1 MFGVCVRGVN
11 CFRQG
16 KHIGYVSIDTIP
28 LFESSGNV
36 IVAWKFS
43 RLVRVKKNPS
53 PPPPCVTFYF
63 SLSHFNAARLCIPV
77 IDGNLLRSFL
87 FYFYPNTHTPGNS
100 LVNNRWWRIVF
111 PLEFVCAKIFFFFS
125 LLPAPRKSLIIRNV
139 TQSRFLALHIRA
151 KKKLT
156 PTGLERNLSRK
167 CTSGRETF
175 SKYFYIEK

>member
-1 MFGVCVRGVN
+1 MLVCVCGVN

-16 KHIGYVSIDTIP
+16 KHIRHSIDTIP

-36 IVAWKFS
+36 IVAWMFS
-43 RLVRVKKNPS
+43 RLVRVNKNPS
-53 PPPPCVTFYF
+53 PPPPCVTFYISL
-63 SLSHFNAARLCIPV
+63 SLSHTFQCGTFVYTCHWWKSAPL
-77 IDGNLLRSFL
+77 FL
-87 FYFYPNTHTPGNS
+87 FYFIFTQHTWES

-111 PLEFVCAKIFFFFS
+111 PLEFVCVQNSFFF

-139 TQSRFLALHIRA
+139 TQSRFLALHIRE
-151 KKKLT
+151 KKLT